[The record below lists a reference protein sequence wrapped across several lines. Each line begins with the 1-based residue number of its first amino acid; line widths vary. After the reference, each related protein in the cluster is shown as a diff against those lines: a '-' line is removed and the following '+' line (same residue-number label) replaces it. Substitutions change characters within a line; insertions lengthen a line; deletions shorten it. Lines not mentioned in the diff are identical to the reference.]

1 MSNNVGEIIHLL
13 VLGVEGVGTSL
24 MVSRMIG
31 DLPIEHRTRYNFL
44 WIANTD
50 RSVGGTSGWRERIVR
65 LVNKPEPRFLLTSL
79 KDPDPD
85 LGNIISSF
93 FSDISKSNQ
102 LVTDKHFLDDQ
113 VSPYS
118 GTTTFEATQE
128 RFEGPWINGVQTIE
142 HYIQWQTGTDGLIK
156 TLQVRSWIGGRDAAM
171 RRSASWS
178 DWPWDTIQGEASI
191 DRESLQ
197 GLNSGKS
204 DDEDGEIAVQSDCIP
219 STTLGK
225 GYGAEEKSTNTE
237 GSSILYEMSTSN
249 KKSGWYPEDEEEA
262 WVEWTAY
269 LGTSV
274 QWLRHLCFGCV
285 GRR

>member
-1 MSNNVGEIIHLL
+1 MAENRHFPRNV
-13 VLGVEGVGTSL
+13 VLMFHCGSEKSFENCEAFY
-24 MVSRMIG
+24 RM
-31 DLPIEHRTRYNFL
+31 LPKHRTQYNFL

-50 RSVGGTSGWRERIVR
+50 CSFGGTSGWRERIAR

-79 KDPDPD
+79 EKPDPD
-85 LGNIISSF
+85 LRNIISSF
-93 FSDISKSNQ
+93 FSDILENNQ
-102 LVTDKHFLDDQ
+102 LTTDKCFLDDQ

-118 GTTTFEATQE
+118 EYFKGS
-128 RFEGPWINGVQTIE
+128 WINGVQTIE
-142 HYIQWQTGTDGLIK
+142 SCTQWQTGGDRLIK
-156 TLQVRSWIGGRDAAM
+156 TPQVQSWIGGRDDMEEKPQGFAAM

-225 GYGAEEKSTNTE
+225 GHGAEEKSTNTE
-237 GSSILYEMSTSN
+237 GLSILYEMSTSN

-274 QWLRHLCFGCV
+274 QWLRHFCFGCV